1 MTNPLREQPILKGLQ
16 GIILFFSNFEA
27 LGSLLLRL
35 GVGIAF
41 ISYGLGKFPLPPEG
55 LIEYFNLSPFIASLV
70 AISELSTGI
79 ILIISHFL
87 KNSIGHT
94 LTRLA
99 GLNIVVLMICIFVVA
114 HRDWF
119 ITRELFTNIQIFL
132 LIGGFYFL
140 VKGNKI

>member
-1 MTNPLREQPILKGLQ
+1 MNKIFLNFNN
-16 GIILFFSNFEA
+16 FFSNFEA

-41 ISYGLGKFPLPPEG
+41 ILYGLGKFPLPPEG
-55 LIEYFNLSPFIASLV
+55 LTEYFNLSPFIASLV

-114 HRDWF
+114 HKDWF

>member
-1 MTNPLREQPILKGLQ
+1 MNKLFLNFNN
-16 GIILFFSNFEA
+16 FFSNFEA

-140 VKGNKI
+140 AKGSKI

>member
-1 MTNPLREQPILKGLQ
+1 MSKLFLNFNN
-16 GIILFFSNFEA
+16 FFSNFEA

-41 ISYGLGKFPLPPEG
+41 ILYGLGKFPLPPEG
-55 LIEYFNLSPFIASLV
+55 LTEFFNLSPFIASLV

>member
-1 MTNPLREQPILKGLQ
+1 MNKLFLNFNN
-16 GIILFFSNFEA
+16 FFSNFEA

-41 ISYGLGKFPLPPEG
+41 ILYGLGKFPLPPEG
-55 LIEYFNLSPFIASLV
+55 LTEYFNLSPFIASLV

-79 ILIISHFL
+79 ILIVSHFL

-99 GLNIVVLMICIFVVA
+99 GLNIVVLMICIFFVA

>member
-1 MTNPLREQPILKGLQ
+1 MDKLFLNFNN
-16 GIILFFSNFEA
+16 FFSNFEA

-41 ISYGLGKFPLPPEG
+41 ILYGLGKFPLPPEG
-55 LIEYFNLSPFIASLV
+55 LTEYFNLSPFIASLV

-114 HRDWF
+114 HKDWF

-132 LIGGFYFL
+132 LIGGLYFL

>member
-1 MTNPLREQPILKGLQ
+1 MDKLFLNFNN
-16 GIILFFSNFEA
+16 FFSNFEA

-41 ISYGLGKFPLPPEG
+41 ILYGLGKFPLPPEG
-55 LIEYFNLSPFIASLV
+55 LTEYFNLSPFIASLV

-99 GLNIVVLMICIFVVA
+99 GLNIVVLMICIFFVA

-132 LIGGFYFL
+132 LIGGLYFL

>member
-1 MTNPLREQPILKGLQ
+1 MNKLFLNFNN
-16 GIILFFSNFEA
+16 FFSNFEA

-41 ISYGLGKFPLPPEG
+41 ILYGLGKFPLPPEG

>member
-1 MTNPLREQPILKGLQ
+1 MNKLFLNFNN
-16 GIILFFSNFEA
+16 FFSNFEA

-41 ISYGLGKFPLPPEG
+41 ILYGLGKFPLPPEG
-55 LIEYFNLSPFIASLV
+55 LTEYFNLSPFIASLV

-99 GLNIVVLMICIFVVA
+99 GLNIVILMVCIFAIA

-119 ITRELFTNIQIFL
+119 ITKQLFTNIQIFL